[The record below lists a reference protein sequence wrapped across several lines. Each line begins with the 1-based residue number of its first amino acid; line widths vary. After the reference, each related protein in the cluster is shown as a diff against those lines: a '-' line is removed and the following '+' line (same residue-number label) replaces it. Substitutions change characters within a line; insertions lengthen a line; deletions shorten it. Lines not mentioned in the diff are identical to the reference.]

1 MLETTTWFCNMI
13 WEPSST
19 RSSKLEQLHRASY
32 KRFVNSTIPSHA
44 SLVFFHLAPLPC
56 HFAAATT
63 TSSAAL
69 GMGASTGK
77 VAWHHKKNMK
87 LEIVG
92 ILFSIIINRLCLDS
106 LLDLRKT
113 AFVWP
118 TEKSEKKNAIQK
130 KKGTGTPHEI
140 LFKFT
145 QGDRV
150 KRFAKGLPSSTFIV
164 ISCRLQIPKRGGED
178 FKPTPKENTC
188 ECWMLQKM
196 RWFKMV
202 TSSTFEF
209 WVVNLACIY
218 IYICLYII
226 YPFIK
231 SQVWGLSWWF
241 VGPGLL
247 TLGFWRVTPIIT
259 SSQGTLPKTRKLA
272 WTPKIPMFERK
283 LLFHNP
289 SFLGFMLVFG
299 VVFVCN
305 NSKEDEGRIS
315 FVWSFLCLTPLWTS
329 TVLLWPLPCV
339 GRSWSIGYAEVIFH
353 WWVRLSYRTHTF

>member
-1 MLETTTWFCNMI
+1 MFRFSARFRENRFCLTNRKKWKEKCHSKEERDWHASWNPFEI
-13 WEPSST
+13 SPKVTGWNVLPRGFQAP
-19 RSSKLEQLHRASY
+19 RSSSSPVGFKSQKGVVKIS
-32 KRFVNSTIPSHA
+32 S
-44 SLVFFHLAPLPC
+44 PLQ
-56 HFAAATT
+56 
-63 TSSAAL
+63 
-69 GMGASTGK
+69 
-77 VAWHHKKNMK
+77 
-87 LEIVG
+87 
-92 ILFSIIINRLCLDS
+92 
-106 LLDLRKT
+106 RKT
-113 AFVWP
+113 HANVECYRRCDGLKWWLAAHLS
-118 TEKSEKKNAIQK
+118 SEW
-130 KKGTGTPHEI
+130 
-140 LFKFT
+140 
-145 QGDRV
+145 
-150 KRFAKGLPSSTFIV
+150 STWHV
-164 ISCRLQIPKRGGED
+164 
-178 FKPTPKENTC
+178 
-188 ECWMLQKM
+188 
-196 RWFKMV
+196 
-202 TSSTFEF
+202 
-209 WVVNLACIY
+209 Y

-241 VGPGLL
+241 VGPGFL

-272 WTPKIPMFERK
+272 WTPKIPIFERK

-299 VVFVCN
+299 GVFVCN